1 MQTQFLNEL
10 KMARE
15 NAVLGNYTLS
25 VQKYRKVVQM
35 IQQHLATQH
44 SDPGIRQKWKLVVD
58 QVTKEMTIATETE
71 QLKAQFAMT
80 PGSGGQA

>member
-35 IQQHLATQH
+35 IQQHLAT
-44 SDPGIRQKWKLVVD
+44 
-58 QVTKEMTIATETE
+58 
-71 QLKAQFAMT
+71 
-80 PGSGGQA
+80 